1 MSSIRFCFIDF
12 AKIYIDWNID
22 GDFDDLN
29 ELVGQIN
36 PTQSPSIHAINF
48 AVPSNA
54 IPGYIGMRIVAQNFQ
69 YQPNNLIH
77 PTVIITCLV
86 W

>member
-1 MSSIRFCFIDF
+1 MSSIRFSFIDF

-36 PTQSPSIHAINF
+36 PTQSPSIHTINF
-48 AVPSNA
+48 TVPSN
-54 IPGYIGMRIVAQNFQ
+54 FQ
-69 YQPNNLIH
+69 YLD
-77 PTVIITCLV
+77 TAE
-86 W
+86 